1 MRALSIVF
9 VAAFMALF
17 TPVVAAADDLPD
29 VQTCLNDYVETYEWL
44 LEVHAD
50 TPLEDV
56 EGGLWHVEDV
66 KYCGTLGIVRCDRTG
81 DTVPCQHAL
90 AARIDGIARDVRE
103 TLLPPEAVAGEPDGW
118 AKRLYDA
125 SHALAF
131 GSSAGDDCAGAT
143 PRMEAWCA
151 AHEAGNRLRDAV
163 MAWQVARYLGA
174 VPSAVEAGWAEK
186 NPAKPPKP
194 RPER

>member
-17 TPVVAAADDLPD
+17 TPAVAAAEDLPD

-66 KYCGTLGIVRCDRTG
+66 KYCGAWDRALRP
-81 DTVPCQHAL
+81 DRRHRAVPTCACR
-90 AARIDGIARDVRE
+90 ADRR
-103 TLLPPEAVAGEPDGW
+103 
-118 AKRLYDA
+118 
-125 SHALAF
+125 
-131 GSSAGDDCAGAT
+131 DCA
-143 PRMEAWCA
+143 
-151 AHEAGNRLRDAV
+151 
-163 MAWQVARYLGA
+163 
-174 VPSAVEAGWAEK
+174 
-186 NPAKPPKP
+186 
-194 RPER
+194 